1 MPVLDSWLAPP
12 LSPMVPLH
20 TVPVTE
26 ETHTGLQGLLSS
38 SASFLT
44 HCLVL
49 SQMKTVGAMSH
60 SFLKSAGFVG
70 MLFDRMNGND
80 LFRALGG
87 STA

>member
-1 MPVLDSWLAPP
+1 MPVLDFWLAPYRP
-12 LSPMVPLH
+12 P
-20 TVPVTE
+20 TVPSVTE
-26 ETHTGLQGLLSS
+26 ETHAGLQGLLSS

-80 LFRALGG
+80 LFRDLGG